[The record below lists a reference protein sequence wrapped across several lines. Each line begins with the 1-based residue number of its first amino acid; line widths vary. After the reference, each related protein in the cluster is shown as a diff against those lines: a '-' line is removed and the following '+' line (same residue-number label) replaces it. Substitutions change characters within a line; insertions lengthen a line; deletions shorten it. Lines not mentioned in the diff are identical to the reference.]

1 MGETDT
7 LRKAAD
13 EARKVARSA
22 RAFGKFLDDY
32 AKQMTQRD
40 WRERADEFH
49 RSALSKL
56 AAISDGFATCHE
68 WIAEGGKSAA
78 APAVEQG
85 AAQAAG
91 QAAGPA
97 TVAREAGEVRPSLSP
112 SKPGSFRIKRRENRP

>member
-1 MGETDT
+1 MGETEA
-7 LRKAAD
+7 LQKAAD

-56 AAISDGFATCHE
+56 GAINDGFATCHE

-78 APAVEQG
+78 APA
-85 AAQAAG
+85 
-91 QAAGPA
+91 AGPA
-97 TVAREAGEVRPSLSP
+97 TVAREAGETRPSVSP